1 MVKLSATTGMSG
13 DFRSLP
19 TRMLRASFVVP
30 FVIFLVLA
38 VFFGIGLTMNPSILP
53 SVLIGKTVP
62 EFDLPPVQGRSLGLS
77 DKDLK
82 NGEVSLLNVFA
93 SWCAEC
99 RVEHPI
105 FMDLAARDVVP
116 IHGLN
121 FMDKPADAENWLDTL
136 GDPYTRTGV
145 DPRGRVGIEFGVY
158 GVPET
163 FVIDGAGRIAYK
175 HIGALNEQALKETI
189 LPLIEELRRSP
200 PQPAAQGSAGQ

>member
-1 MVKLSATTGMSG
+1 LRFFSA
-13 DFRSLP
+13 F
-19 TRMLRASFVVP
+19 
-30 FVIFLVLA
+30 
-38 VFFGIGLTMNPSILP
+38 
-53 SVLIGKTVP
+53 LIGKTVP

-99 RVEHPI
+99 RVEHPL
-105 FMDLAARDVVP
+105 FMDLEARGVVP

-121 FMDKPADAENWLDTL
+121 YMDTPADAENWLDTL

-175 HIGALNEQALKETI
+175 HIGALNEQVLRETI
-189 LPLIEELRRSP
+189 LPLIEELRRDS
-200 PQPAAQGSAGQ
+200 PQPSAQGNATQ